1 MIRWDVTRSLVLVA
15 AVCAACSDPVEP
27 LATAQPG
34 VVFTYPVDQQLDVPT
49 GARVLVTFSDP
60 VVASALGP
68 CTADTG
74 AVCLVGPSGVVDVM
88 PQVVG
93 DGGKTVE
100 LTGAPLEPGSQYQLF
115 VRQAIDPDAT
125 NLPASGPLVTFT
137 TRSSR
142 PRAAAPALVAVNG
155 SPAATPTSFRPMF
168 ETSTIR
174 LVFSEPL
181 DPRTVT
187 MSAGAIE
194 LVDAN
199 NAAVPATL
207 LANGIHVSID
217 PIADLTPGTTYSLK
231 LGNKLLDLGGQPLSP
246 STITLAPT
254 NSRGETPVVQV
265 LRTRGAGDPGPA
277 SSRAGG
283 ETNVIAIDKPL
294 IGKETSDLLPVALE
308 AEMGD
313 AKVLGG
319 PIAFV
324 LRKGQRLAATGLD
337 IKLGGELPVGL
348 DTGDIQIELLSDAG
362 GRLYRN
368 PHQLPEQRPENERAP
383 LYVDLSLDVA
393 VYAKDPKGNAV
404 MAQTILN
411 VQGIGT
417 AQATDGVLAIENVAS
432 MEIALLGVTVAPS
445 NLTLELIT
453 DPSASAATD
462 TDAPTIVATSPDL
475 GDTQP
480 VDGGIEVIF
489 SEPVDIDRI
498 RAGGMRLET
507 GTSTVVPVVF
517 ESHGSTIVV
526 RPLAKLAYSTNY
538 RLVMSDIADVAGN
551 RLATGQTMAFST
563 PRFVTTDV
571 PMMVTGVYPGVPC
584 SLTGATATS
593 PGRCSSGKT
602 NDDLYHAFTIG
613 KNDSVQVVFS
623 QSITA
628 STITLGTACGTGTV
642 RIETLDSAGVCT
654 GVVPGTLLR
663 HDRALEF
670 VPDVPWTEGSRYRLS
685 LISGTDDNCNAN
697 ELCGNGSAASFDPLG
712 GVEGND
718 GGGPNMLIVFTGAAA
733 TKGTFML
740 AQAGPYTDVNGSGFV
755 DNGELLA
762 DDNRAGMAII
772 GTEGAISNAS
782 FSGTDCIPGMPGTQA
797 CMYLLGDMPVTMGE
811 LQHGCSLPGG
821 QSAASCVPVVMSPQA
836 MLATSISMDA
846 TVGLTIGTDTGTSV
860 MRIREPAGGP
870 VMGYIIDDGGT
881 PMLVAQLDLY
891 MDAPDMS
898 IALNLADHDLHSKTL
913 SMTLKGPVTFLPDGR
928 IAITAEN
935 TADLPV
941 TVNITSLVADGAVKM
956 IVPAGEMKL
965 RLVSPTL
972 RGVVR

>member
-1 MIRWDVTRSLVLVA
+1 VTRGVVLVA
-15 AVCAACSDPVEP
+15 AVCAACSDPVAP

-34 VVFTYPVDQQLDVPT
+34 VVFTYPIDKQLDVPT
-49 GARVLVTFSDP
+49 GARVLVTFSEP
-60 VVASALGP
+60 VDAGALGP
-68 CTADTG
+68 CTETSG
-74 AVCLVGPSGVVDVM
+74 AVCLVGPSGVVDAIPV
-88 PQVVG
+88 VVG
-93 DGGKTVE
+93 DRTVE
-100 LTGAPLEPGSQYQLF
+100 LTNLALEAGSDYQLF
-115 VRQAIDPDAT
+115 VRQQIDPVAT
-125 NLPASGPLVTFT
+125 NLPTSGPLAIFT

-142 PRAAAPALVAVNG
+142 PRAAAPTLVAVNG

-187 MSAGAIE
+187 MAAGSIE

-199 NAAVPATL
+199 NTAVPSTL

-217 PIADLTPGTTYSLK
+217 PIADLTPGMSYSLK
-231 LGNKLLDLGGQPLSP
+231 VGTTVRDLGGQQVSAQTIALSP
-246 STITLAPT
+246 V
-254 NSRGETPVVQV
+254 NSRGATPVAQV
-265 LRTRGAGDPGPA
+265 LRTRGEGDPGPT

-283 ETNVIAIDKPL
+283 DTNVIAIDKPL
-294 IGKETSDLLPVALE
+294 IGKETSALLPVALE

-313 AKVLGG
+313 ATILGG

-368 PHQLPEQRPENERAP
+368 PHQLPEQRPENDRAP

-417 AQATDGVLAIENVAS
+417 AQATEGVLAIENVAT

-453 DPSASAATD
+453 DPSATVSTD
-462 TDAPTIVATSPDL
+462 TDAPTIIATSPEL

-489 SEPVDIDRI
+489 SEPVDIDRV

-507 GTSTVVPVVF
+507 GTNTVVPAVF
-517 ESHGSTIVV
+517 ESHGSAIVV
-526 RPLAKLAYSTNY
+526 RPLAKLAYSTSY
-538 RLVMSDIADVAGN
+538 RLVMGDIADVAGN
-551 RLATGQTMAFST
+551 RLASGQTMAFST
-563 PRFVTTDV
+563 PRFVSTGA

-584 SLTGATATS
+584 SLTGGNATS
-593 PGRCSSGKT
+593 PGRCSSGAN

-613 KNDSVQVVFS
+613 RDDNVQITFS
-623 QSITA
+623 QTITT
-628 STITLGTACGTGTV
+628 SSITLGTACNQGSV
-642 RIETLDSAGVCT
+642 RIEALDAAGTCT
-654 GVVPGTLLR
+654 GVVAGTLLR
-663 HDRALEF
+663 RDRMLEF
-670 VPDVPWTEGSRYRLS
+670 VPDVPWTEGARYRLS
-685 LISGTDDNCNAN
+685 LISGDNDACNAN

-712 GVEGND
+712 GIEDND
-718 GGGPNMLIVFTGAAA
+718 GGGPNMIIPFTGAAP

-740 AQAGPYTDVNGSGFV
+740 AHAGPYTDVNGSGYV
-755 DNGELLA
+755 DNGEVLA
-762 DDNRAGMAII
+762 DDNRAAMAIT
-772 GTEGAISNAS
+772 GTEGAISAAS
-782 FSGTDCIPGMPGTQA
+782 FSGADCVPSMPGTQA

-811 LQHGCSLPGG
+811 LKQNCALPGG
-821 QSAASCVPVVMSPQA
+821 LSAPSCVPVTMSPQA
-836 MLATSISMDA
+836 MLATNISMDA
-846 TVGLTIGTDTGTSV
+846 TVLVTIGTDTGTSV
-860 MRIREPAGGP
+860 MRIREPATGP
-870 VMGYIIDDGGT
+870 VMGYIYDDGGT
-881 PMLVAQLDLY
+881 PTLIAQLDLY

-898 IALNLADHDLHSKTL
+898 VALDLAEHDLHSKPL
-913 SMTLKGPVTFLPDGR
+913 SMTLKGPVTFLADGR
-928 IAITAEN
+928 IAITAAN

-941 TVNITSLVADGAVKM
+941 VVNITSLVADGAVKM
-956 IVPAGEMKL
+956 VVPAGEMKL
-965 RLVSPTL
+965 RLVSPML
-972 RGVVR
+972 RGVSR

>member
-1 MIRWDVTRSLVLVA
+1 VTRWWLVLA

-27 LATAQPG
+27 LQTAQPG

-60 VVASALGP
+60 VEASALGA
-68 CTADTG
+68 CTADSG
-74 AVCLVGPSGVVDVM
+74 AVCLVGPSGVVSATPIVI
-88 PQVVG
+88 G
-93 DGGKTVE
+93 DGKTVE
-100 LTGAPLEPGSQYQLF
+100 LTELALEAGAEYQLF
-115 VRQAIDPDAT
+115 VRSQIAPTAT
-125 NLPASGPLVTFT
+125 NLPASGPLASFT

-142 PRAAAPALVAVNG
+142 PRAAVPALVAING
-155 SPAATPTSFRPMF
+155 SPVATPTSFRPMF

-181 DPRTVT
+181 DPRTVVMAT
-187 MSAGAIE
+187 NAVE

-217 PIADLTPGTTYSLK
+217 PIADLAPGTSYSLK
-231 LGNKLLDLGGQPLSP
+231 LGNLLRDLGGQQLSP
-246 STITLAPT
+246 QTIALAPV
-254 NSRGETPVVQV
+254 NSRGTTPVAQV
-265 LRTRGAGDPGPA
+265 LRTRGEGDPGPET
-277 SSRAGG
+277 SRAGG
-283 ETNVIAIDKPL
+283 VTNVIAIDKPL
-294 IGKETSDLLPVALE
+294 IGKEASALLPVALE

-313 AKVLGG
+313 ATILGG

-348 DTGDIQIELLSDAG
+348 STGDIQIELLSDAG

-404 MAQTILN
+404 MSQTILG

-445 NLTLELIT
+445 NMTLELIT
-453 DPSASAATD
+453 DPSATPESD
-462 TDAPTIVATSPDL
+462 TTAPTIVATSPDL

-526 RPLAKLAYSTNY
+526 RPLARLAYSTSY
-538 RLVMSDIADVAGN
+538 RLVMGDIADVAGN
-551 RLATGQTMAFST
+551 ELAMGQTMAFST
-563 PRFVTTDV
+563 PRFVNTNV

-593 PGRCSSGKT
+593 PGRCSSGAG
-602 NDDLYHAFTIG
+602 NDDLYHPFTIG
-613 KNDSVQVVFS
+613 TDDSVQVAFS
-623 QSITA
+623 QTITA
-628 STITLGTACGTGTV
+628 SSITHGTACGQGSV
-642 RIETLDSAGVCT
+642 RIEALDAAGTCT

-663 HDRALEF
+663 RDRMLEF
-670 VPDVPWTEGSRYRLS
+670 VPDRPWTEGARYRLS
-685 LISGTDDNCNAN
+685 VISGDNDACNAN
-697 ELCGNGSAASFDPLG
+697 ELCGNGAAVNLDPLG
-712 GVEGND
+712 GIEDGD
-718 GGGPNMLIVFTGAAA
+718 GGGPNLVIPFVGAPA

-740 AQAGPYTDVNGSGFV
+740 AKAGPYTDVNGSGFV
-755 DNGELLA
+755 DNGEVLA
-762 DDNRAGMAII
+762 DDNRAGMSIL
-772 GTEGAISNAS
+772 GTEGAISGAS
-782 FSGTDCIPGMPGTQA
+782 FSGPDCIPGMPGTQA

-811 LQHGCSLPGG
+811 LKQNCALPGG
-821 QSAASCVPVVMSPQA
+821 LSAPSCVPVTMSPQA
-836 MLATSISMDA
+836 MLATNISMDA
-846 TVGLTIGTDTGTSV
+846 TVVITIGTDTGTSV
-860 MRIREPAGGP
+860 MRIREPATGP
-870 VMGYIIDDGGT
+870 VMGYIYDDAGT
-881 PMLVAQLDLY
+881 PTLIAQLDLY

-898 IALNLADHDLHSKTL
+898 VALDLASHDLHSKPL
-913 SMTLKGPVTFLPDGR
+913 ALTLKGPVTFLPDGR
-928 IAITAEN
+928 IAISAAN

-956 IVPAGEMKL
+956 VVPAGEMKL

-972 RGVVR
+972 RGVSR

>member
-1 MIRWDVTRSLVLVA
+1 MA
-15 AVCAACSDPVEP
+15 AICAACSDPVEP
-27 LATAQPG
+27 LATAEPG
-34 VVFTYPVDQQLDVPT
+34 VVFTFPIDQQLDVPT
-49 GARVLVTFSDP
+49 GARVLVTFSEAVD
-60 VVASALGP
+60 ASALGA
-68 CTADTG
+68 CTADSG
-74 AVCLVGPSGVVDVM
+74 AVCLVGPGGVVDAM
-88 PQVVG
+88 PMVIG
-93 DGGKTVE
+93 DGKTVE
-100 LTGAPLEPGSQYQLF
+100 LANAALEPGTTYELF
-115 VRQAIDPDAT
+115 VRQQIDPQAT

-142 PRAAAPALVAVNG
+142 PRAAAPSLVAING
-155 SPAATPTSFRPMF
+155 SPPATPTSFRPMF
-168 ETSTIR
+168 DTSTIR

-187 MSAGAIE
+187 SATGSIE
-194 LVDAN
+194 LVDDN
-199 NAAVPATL
+199 NVPVPATL

-217 PIADLTPGTTYSLK
+217 PIEDLTPGTTYLVK
-231 LGNKLLDLGGQPLSP
+231 LGNTVRDLGGQPLTP
-246 STITLAPT
+246 ATIALMPVD
-254 NSRGETPVVQV
+254 SRGQTPISQV
-265 LRTRGAGDPGPA
+265 LRTRGEGDPGPA
-277 SSRAGG
+277 VSRSGS

-294 IGKETSDLLPVALE
+294 IGKETSPLLPAALE

-313 AKVLGG
+313 ATVLGG

-324 LRKGQRLAATGLD
+324 LRRGQRLAATGLD

-368 PHQLPEQRPENERAP
+368 PHQLPEQRPENDRAP
-383 LYVDLSLDVA
+383 LYVDLSMDVA

-404 MAQTILN
+404 MAQTILGL
-411 VQGIGT
+411 QGIGT
-417 AQATDGVLAIENVAS
+417 AIATDGVLSIENVAS

-453 DPSASAATD
+453 DPTATAPTD
-462 TDAPTIVATSPDL
+462 TEAPTIVATSPDL

-507 GTSTVVPVVF
+507 GTNTVVPAVF

-526 RPLAKLAYSTNY
+526 RPLARLAYSTNY
-538 RLVMSDIADVAGN
+538 RLVMGDIADVAGN
-551 RLATGQTMAFST
+551 RLAMGQTMAFST
-563 PRFVTTDV
+563 PRLVNTGV

-584 SLTGATATS
+584 ALTGATATS
-593 PGRCSSGKT
+593 PGRCAGGENT
-602 NDDLYHAFTIG
+602 DDSYHPFTIG
-613 KNDSVQVVFS
+613 KNDSVQITFS

-628 STITLGTACGTGTV
+628 SSVTLGATCNTGSV
-642 RIETLDSAGVCT
+642 RIEATDANGACT
-654 GVVPGTLLR
+654 GVVPGTLIR
-663 HDRALEF
+663 RDRMLEF
-670 VPDVPWTEGSRYRLS
+670 VPDVPWTEGARYKLS
-685 LISGTDDNCNAN
+685 LISGNDDNCSAN
-697 ELCGNGSAASFDPLG
+697 ELCGNGAAVSLDPLG
-712 GVEGND
+712 GIEDGD
-718 GGGPNMLIVFTGAAA
+718 GGGPNMVIPFTGAPA

-762 DDNRAGMAII
+762 DDNRAGMAIT
-772 GTEGAISNAS
+772 GTEGAISRAV
-782 FSGTDCIPGMPGTQA
+782 FTGDDCIPGMPGTQA

-811 LQHGCSLPGG
+811 LQQNCALPGG
-821 QSAASCVPVVMSPQA
+821 QTAASCVPVVMSPQS

-860 MRIREPAGGP
+860 MRIREPAAGP
-870 VMGYIIDDGGT
+870 VMGYIFDDGGT
-881 PMLVAQLDLY
+881 PTLVAQLDLY

-898 IALNLADHDLHSKTL
+898 IALNLADHDLHSKPL
-913 SMTLKGPVTFLPDGR
+913 AMTLEGPVTFLSDGR
-928 IAITAEN
+928 IAISASN

-972 RGVVR
+972 RGVSR